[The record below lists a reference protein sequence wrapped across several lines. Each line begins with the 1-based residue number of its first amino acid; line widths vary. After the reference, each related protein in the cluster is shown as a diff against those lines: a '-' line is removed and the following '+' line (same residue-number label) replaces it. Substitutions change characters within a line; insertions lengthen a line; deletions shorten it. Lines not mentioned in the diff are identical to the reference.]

1 MSKGTVNKVIL
12 IGRLGVDPEVRY
24 TQTGVAFANLRLAT
38 NHSQKES
45 AGGQYFDVT
54 EWHRVVLIG
63 KGAEVIQQYAKKGS
77 SLYIEGR
84 IRTQKW
90 QDKEGRD
97 QYTTEIV
104 ANEFQFIGG
113 TGNNSNNDDQMAMPS
128 TEPMVQQSSQQA
140 PSNNLYAQAKGNS
153 PSSYNPQPKPQSKP
167 VPDINEMTGFAD
179 DDIPF

>member
-12 IGRLGVDPEVRY
+12 VGRLGADPEVRY
-24 TQTGVAFANLRLAT
+24 TQSGMAIGNIRLAT
-38 NHSQKES
+38 NHSQKDS
-45 AGGQYFDVT
+45 STGQYVDMT
-54 EWHRVVLIG
+54 EWHRVVVLG
-63 KGAEVIQQYAKKGS
+63 KQAETIQQYAKKGS
-77 SLYIEGR
+77 QLYIEGR

-113 TGNNSNNDDQMAMPS
+113 NAQGGSNTAPFDMPS
-128 TEPMVQQSSQQA
+128 SQPFAQPSAQPMAQPQSA
-140 PSNNLYAQAKGNS
+140 PRPQ
-153 PSSYNPQPKPQSKP
+153 YNPQPKPQPKP
-167 VPDINEMTGFAD
+167 APDINQMTGFSD